1 MNYFN
6 EMKNF
11 LKDMTTDYY
20 HLKAVEIETE
30 ELPAHYFNMGY
41 ILKQIE
47 ESTSM
52 ESILNDLRMGRYR
65 DIEFFY
71 SSPEKKE
78 GLYNVNNIDQFL
90 EDFMSHIESIRP
102 NLKRN

>member
-6 EMKNF
+6 EMKTF
-11 LKDMTTDYY
+11 LKDMTTDFY
-20 HLKAVEIETE
+20 HLNAVGIETE

-71 SSPEKKE
+71 SSPEKT
-78 GLYNVNNIDQFL
+78 VNNIDQFL